1 MPPKK
6 KAKKSAAEEEPL
18 EYIEHV
24 RERATKRFA
33 KSHGKKK
40 KNVNYDI
47 EQNIREIRA
56 LLKINDE
63 IFQRC
68 ISSGQIISESKSATF
83 TRYSYDVVKVRQN
96 TTNQSQTDCITKPEQ
111 SHCNF
116 DVSSLMSLP
125 KGINDLFLVPYQ
137 SSYPGLVDYHEFL
150 ESALMLHDD
159 ILEPF
164 LAKIKGHT
172 ETIHVCLGEIE
183 SWLLAPK
190 SNIEFIEEIFG
201 MKLEPPTAAD
211 IGVKVC
217 DCSAGTHQSTD
228 ICECCKKSFGAH
240 TRQLYG
246 GIISKFRCPNSSYHA
261 TFFRCKKQITLKTL
275 HESGKFEKT
284 FSISHQNDK
293 DKLTKFLDF
302 MN

>member
-68 ISSGQIISESKSATF
+68 ISSGQITSESKSATF
-83 TRYSYDVVKVRQN
+83 TRYSYDVVNVRQN
-96 TTNQSQTDCITKPEQ
+96 TTNQSQTDCITEPEQ
-111 SHCNF
+111 SHRKF
-116 DVSSLMSLP
+116 DVSVLMELP

-137 SSYPGLVDYHEFL
+137 SSYPRLVDYHDFL

-164 LAKIKGHT
+164 LAKIKCHT

-183 SWLLAPK
+183 SWLLEPSQRVILSLLK
-190 SNIEFIEEIFG
+190 RF
-201 MKLEPPTAAD
+201 LE
-211 IGVKVC
+211 
-217 DCSAGTHQSTD
+217 
-228 ICECCKKSFGAH
+228 
-240 TRQLYG
+240 
-246 GIISKFRCPNSSYHA
+246 
-261 TFFRCKKQITLKTL
+261 
-275 HESGKFEKT
+275 
-284 FSISHQNDK
+284 
-293 DKLTKFLDF
+293 
-302 MN
+302 

>member
-56 LLKINDE
+56 LLNINDE

-68 ISSGQIISESKSATF
+68 ISSGQITSKSKSATF

-96 TTNQSQTDCITKPEQ
+96 STKQTQFITEPEQ
-111 SHCNF
+111 SQHSF
-116 DVSSLMSLP
+116 DVSALMDLP
-125 KGINDLFLVPYQ
+125 ADLTDVFVAKYQ
-137 SSYPGLVDYHEFL
+137 SSYSLLVDYNEYL
-150 ESALMLHDD
+150 ESSLMLHDD

-164 LAKIKGHT
+164 LA
-172 ETIHVCLGEIE
+172 
-183 SWLLAPK
+183 
-190 SNIEFIEEIFG
+190 
-201 MKLEPPTAAD
+201 
-211 IGVKVC
+211 
-217 DCSAGTHQSTD
+217 
-228 ICECCKKSFGAH
+228 
-240 TRQLYG
+240 
-246 GIISKFRCPNSSYHA
+246 
-261 TFFRCKKQITLKTL
+261 
-275 HESGKFEKT
+275 
-284 FSISHQNDK
+284 
-293 DKLTKFLDF
+293 
-302 MN
+302 